1 MVFPWVESNIALMFC
16 LASASVK
23 EPDGYVTLTV
33 AITEPETMERML
45 TSDVGT
51 FPAAATVV
59 IISVEN
65 WLAVVALEVRI
76 E

>member
-1 MVFPWVESNIALMFC
+1 M
-16 LASASVK
+16 
-23 EPDGYVTLTV
+23 TLTV

-59 IISVEN
+59 IKSVEN